1 MLDKLSE
8 KFLRYVINNQN
19 DSNAIINIPTNHPDI
34 GISSNFITDIC
45 KELEDKGYIHVI
57 PCTDGVHSVILRKK
71 GAAYFDNKRTLH
83 KMFWKDLAISKA
95 SDIIVSAATTLLVS
109 LLT

>member
-8 KFLRYVINNQN
+8 KFLRYVIDNQN

-45 KELEDKGYIHVI
+45 KELEDKGYIHAI
-57 PCTDGVHSVILRKK
+57 PCDDGVHSVILRHK
-71 GAAYFDNKRTLH
+71 GAAYFDEKKTAKLASGI
-83 KMFWKDLAISKA
+83 KYWLPIAISNLIAVA
-95 SDIIVSAATTLLVS
+95 SLVIS
-109 LLT
+109 ILR